1 LVKKRNKELESVDVL
16 AHSLVP
22 EMKVLTEAE
31 KTKVLKQFNI
41 DDTKLPR
48 ILSSD
53 PAVIALKAVSGD
65 VIRIDRDESTGK
77 YPCYKLVA

>member
-1 LVKKRNKELESVDVL
+1 LVKKRKKELESVDVL

-22 EMKVLTEAE
+22 EMKVLSEAE
-31 KTKVLKQFNI
+31 KNKVLKKFDI
-41 DDTKLPR
+41 DEKKLPR

-65 VIRIDRDESTGK
+65 VLKIERDEPTGK
-77 YPCYKLVA
+77 SPCYKIVA